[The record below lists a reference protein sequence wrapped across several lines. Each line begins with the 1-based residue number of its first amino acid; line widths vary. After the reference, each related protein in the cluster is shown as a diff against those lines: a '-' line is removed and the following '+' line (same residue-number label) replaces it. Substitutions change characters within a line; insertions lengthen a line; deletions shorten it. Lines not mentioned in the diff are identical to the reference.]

1 MISKILVAI
10 LFLISNA
17 HSMDFSKNIREEKN
31 KAMSSDNIND
41 CHYHAKRALNFL
53 KNNIEGNTEA
63 EKSFEKSLYSS
74 SLQDC
79 INQLKKIDNLL

>member
-1 MISKILVAI
+1 MICKILVII

-17 HSMDFSKNIREEKN
+17 HSMDFSKNISEEKI
-31 KAMSSDNIND
+31 KAMSSENIND

-53 KNNIEGNTEA
+53 KNNIKGHTEA
-63 EKSFEKSLYSS
+63 EKSFEKSISSS

-79 INQLKKIDNLL
+79 IHQLKKVDNLL